1 MTFGRP
7 TMVTHASNVPLPS
20 LTEEFNNADT
30 VTSLEDPSRMG
41 YFVQSIRLSTILEK
55 ILVQVYQPWR
65 SKSRGDEINAKN
77 HQYSNF
83 DTIIDLDS
91 ELTRFESSVPSFLSW
106 TTAGEVPDSTFEPI
120 VMQRNVIQGR

>member
-20 LTEEFNNADT
+20 LAEEVEVVDT
-30 VTSLEDPSRMG
+30 VSSFENPPKMG
-41 YFVQSIRLSTILEK
+41 YFVQSICLSTILEK

-65 SKSRGDEINAKN
+65 SSSRWDEKTTDN
-77 HQYSNF
+77 HHAGSF

-91 ELTRFESSVPSFLSW
+91 ELRCFESTVPNFLSW
-106 TTAGEVPDSTFEPI
+106 TTEREEPHPAFEPLL
-120 VMQRNVIQGR
+120 MQRNVIQGR

>member
-20 LTEEFNNADT
+20 LTEEFDNMDT
-30 VTSLEDPSRMG
+30 ATSCGTPSRMG
-41 YFVQSIRLSTILEK
+41 YFLHSVRLSTILEK

-65 SKSRGDEINAKN
+65 SKTRGDETNADD
-77 HQYSNF
+77 HHRSNF

-91 ELTRFESSVPSFLSW
+91 ELARFESSVPNHLSW
-106 TTAGEVPDSTFEPI
+106 TVGAGASEHASGI
-120 VMQRNVIQGR
+120 LLMQRNVIHGR

>member
-20 LTEEFNNADT
+20 LAEEIDNANT
-30 VTSLEDPSRMG
+30 LPSCEEPSRME
-41 YFVQSIRLSTILEK
+41 YFLQSIRLSTILEK

-65 SKSRGDEINAKN
+65 SKSRGDETNAED
-77 HQYSNF
+77 HHCSNF

-91 ELTRFESSVPSFLSW
+91 ELTCFESSVPKCLSW
-106 TTAGEVPDSTFEPI
+106 TAEAGTPNSASDI
-120 VMQRNVIQGR
+120 LLRQRNVIQGQ

>member
-20 LTEEFNNADT
+20 VSEEFDSIDT
-30 VTSLEDPSRMG
+30 ATSSETPLRMG
-41 YFVQSIRLSTILEK
+41 YFSQSVRLSTILER

-65 SKSRGDEINAKN
+65 SKSRGDETNAEDHHCSK
-77 HQYSNF
+77 F

-91 ELTRFESSVPSFLSW
+91 ELARFESSVPNYLSW
-106 TTAGEVPDSTFEPI
+106 I
-120 VMQRNVIQGR
+120 VESGTSEHASGILLMQRNVLHGR

>member
-20 LTEEFNNADT
+20 LTEEFDNTGT
-30 VTSLEDPSRMG
+30 VTSCEAPSRMG
-41 YFVQSIRLSTILEK
+41 YFLQSVRLSTILEK

-65 SKSRGDEINAKN
+65 TKSRGDETNAED
-77 HQYSNF
+77 HHCSNF

-91 ELTRFESSVPSFLSW
+91 ELARFESSMPNFLSW
-106 TTAGEVPDSTFEPI
+106 TGEAGASEDASGI
-120 VMQRNVIQGR
+120 LLMQRNVIHGR

>member
-20 LTEEFNNADT
+20 LTEDFNNSDT
-30 VTSLEDPSRMG
+30 VTSCEAPSRMG
-41 YFVQSIRLSTILEK
+41 YFLQSVRLSTMLEK

-65 SKSRGDEINAKN
+65 SKSRGDETNADD
-77 HQYSNF
+77 HHRSNF

-91 ELTRFESSVPSFLSW
+91 ELARFESSVPNYLSW
-106 TTAGEVPDSTFEPI
+106 TVGAGTSEHVSDI
-120 VMQRNVIQGR
+120 LLMQRNVIHGR